1 MKLIWKEDEEEGGQ
15 ERNGVTILSNNINA
29 AC

>member
-1 MKLIWKEDEEEGGQ
+1 MKLMWKEDEQEGGQ
-15 ERNGVTILSNNINA
+15 ERNGVTILNNDVNA